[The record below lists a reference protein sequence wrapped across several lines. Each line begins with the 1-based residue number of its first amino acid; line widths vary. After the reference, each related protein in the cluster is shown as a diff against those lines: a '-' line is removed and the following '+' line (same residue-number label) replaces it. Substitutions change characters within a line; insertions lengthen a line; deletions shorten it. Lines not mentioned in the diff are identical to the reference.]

1 MKLGK
6 TAVTY
11 NLGDTSFRRKSLID
25 DYRIL
30 LACLKST
37 NMEYDNWN
45 EVSQKEFYKQL
56 LKHPDLFSR
65 NTEKEEDYAQRGRTA
80 TNALVKL
87 GLTDDNRVLS
97 QVAKNWL
104 LGKTRQSDEI
114 EKSLGI
120 DINNLLFLRQL
131 LKLRVYSNDGKN
143 YFYPFRFALRLTS
156 LYSDIPQDDFLT
168 LVHLIKPTFRKET
181 IEGILRDYGKVA
193 SNNMIF
199 YELIEKYF
207 PEDNSNLNN
216 VNLDAF
222 FESYP
227 LKKEIFNQLFVNRK
241 SSSIQDEYYQFIDS
255 LLVFKKEKTSI
266 SLDNLLTISKKGSI
280 KKAFGFGNKVFKDA
294 KSVDEFIEKNSD
306 NLLLSTDNKNIYS
319 QFILSNGAGDFKN
332 IAQAWHN
339 QFVASSLAV
348 KIGHELDPDL
358 KIGCMIIYATTY
370 SLDAN
375 PVNQAATMEQNQ
387 IFNYYCADV
396 QVRGE
401 YPGYT
406 NRFLNSRGV
415 KFEDLDI
422 TKEDLDLLKA
432 YPVDYV
438 GFSYYMS
445 SAVTVTGDESDTVAG
460 NLLGGVRNPFLKAS
474 EWGWQIDPVGLRIAL
489 NELYNRYQKPVF
501 VVENGLGAVDEIT
514 AEGQIIDDYRIDYLR
529 AHIEQ
534 MAKAIEDG
542 VDLMGYT
549 PWGCI
554 DLVSASTGEMSKRYG
569 FIYVDLDDKIEGSGK
584 RMKKKSFDW
593 YKQVIATNGA
603 DLA

>member
-1 MKLGK
+1 MSQTVFPENFLWGGATAANQLEGAYLADGKGLSVADAMPGGKIRFEVLGSPEFDWTIDEEK
-6 TAVTY
+6 YVYPNHKGISYYEHFKEDIALFAEMGFKCY
-11 NLGDTSFRRKSLID
+11 RFSIAWSRIFPQGDELEPNEAGLKFYDQVID
-25 DYRIL
+25 E
-30 LACLKST
+30 CLKYGIEPVITISHYEMPLNLAKKYGGWKNRELIAFYERYAKVVLT
-37 NMEYDNWN
+37 RFHRKVKYWMTFN
-45 EVSQKEFYKQL
+45 EINS
-56 LKHPDLFSR
+56 
-65 NTEKEEDYAQRGRTA
+65 
-80 TNALVKL
+80 ALHFPA
-87 GLTDDNRVLS
+87 LS
-97 QVAKNWL
+97 QGMV
-104 LGKTRQSDEI
+104 
-114 EKSLGI
+114 
-120 DINNLLFLRQL
+120 
-131 LKLRVYSNDGKN
+131 
-143 YFYPFRFALRLTS
+143 
-156 LYSDIPQDDFLT
+156 
-168 LVHLIKPTFRKET
+168 
-181 IEGILRDYGKVA
+181 
-193 SNNMIF
+193 
-199 YELIEKYF
+199 
-207 PEDNSNLNN
+207 
-216 VNLDAF
+216 
-222 FESYP
+222 
-227 LKKEIFNQLFVNRK
+227 
-241 SSSIQDEYYQFIDS
+241 
-255 LLVFKKEKTSI
+255 
-266 SLDNLLTISKKGSI
+266 
-280 KKAFGFGNKVFKDA
+280 
-294 KSVDEFIEKNSD
+294 
-306 NLLLSTDNKNIYS
+306 
-319 QFILSNGAGDFKN
+319 LSNGAGDFKN

-474 EWGWQIDPVGLRIAL
+474 EWDWQIDPVGLRIAL

-501 VVENGLGAVDEIT
+501 VVENGLGVVDEIT